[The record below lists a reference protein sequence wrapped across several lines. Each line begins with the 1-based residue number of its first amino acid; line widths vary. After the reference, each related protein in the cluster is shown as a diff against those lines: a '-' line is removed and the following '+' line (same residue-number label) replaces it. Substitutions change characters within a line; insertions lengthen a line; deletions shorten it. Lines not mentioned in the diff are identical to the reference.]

1 MEDKPKDQPS
11 PFDAEACEVEQE
23 QTSSEGDDEP
33 PDTERPKRTQM
44 QKPCGAGYYAF
55 AMTAYW
61 SSVHVAEVEQE
72 DVKPCRTRCGIS
84 LGANPILLES
94 LEGRTLC
101 RRAACKMFLAQIT

>member
-1 MEDKPKDQPS
+1 MWPMSAQVRRGQS
-11 PFDAEACEVEQE
+11 TFHACTAAVE
-23 QTSSEGDDEP
+23 
-33 PDTERPKRTQM
+33 K
-44 QKPCGAGYYAF
+44 A
-55 AMTAYW
+55 
-61 SSVHVAEVEQE
+61 